1 MTTAHR
7 VFVKARDNSFA
18 EFLSYYKSSMSNVLS
33 HYGAILDEELTW
45 RTKWEQLVRGL
56 VLTSD

>member
-1 MTTAHR
+1 MCI
-7 VFVKARDNSFA
+7 RDS
-18 EFLSYYKSSMSNVLS
+18 LSYYKSSMSNVLS